1 MAQRETRPRALTSTP
16 RILVIRRDN
25 IGDLICTTPLLA
37 GLRLAH
43 PHAWI
48 GVLVH
53 SYNAPVLK
61 GCGDVD
67 EVFVYRKAKHSP
79 GESRLGLLVA
89 RARLWLRLR
98 RLALDAVLVA
108 SPGDRAERMAAGLRA
123 ARIVVRGQSAAARGR
138 ITVVAE
144 GKGHEVER
152 VFALGAPLGVTGLPA
167 AVHVHGGAPRPS
179 HGPFTLGVHISAR
192 KPSQR
197 WSITHFEQTLL
208 ALDPSWRVKLFWA
221 PGDERDPRHPG
232 DDRKAA
238 ALVQSMAGRV
248 QPMPTSTLG
257 ALVDA
262 LAGCDAVLCADGG
275 AMHVAAGLGKPIVC
289 LFGDSDAARW
299 HPWGVPYRLLQAP
312 SRHVDDIAVDA
323 VVAALRDLCP
333 VDGAS
338 STPRPAQTP

>member
-1 MAQRETRPRALTSTP
+1 MTSAP

-61 GCGDVD
+61 GCSDVD

-123 ARIVVRGQSAAARGR
+123 ARIIVRGPSASSRGR
-138 ITVVAE
+138 LTVVAE
-144 GKGHEVER
+144 GDGHEVER
-152 VFALGAPLGVTGLPA
+152 TYALGAALGLRGKPPPVRVHA
-167 AVHVHGGAPRPS
+167 AAPQPS
-179 HGPFTLGVHISAR
+179 PHEPFTLGVHISAR

-197 WSITHFEQTLL
+197 WPAERFENTLR
-208 ALDPSWRVKLFWA
+208 AIAPSWKVRMFWA
-221 PGDERDPRHPG
+221 PGDEHDPRHPG

-238 ALVQSMAGRV
+238 ALEQALPGRV
-248 QPMPTSTLG
+248 QPMPTPTLG
-257 ALVDA
+257 ALVDG
-262 LAGCDAVLCADGG
+262 LAGCHAVLCADGG
-275 AMHVAAGLGKPIVC
+275 AMHVVAGLGKPVVC

-312 SRHVDDIAVDA
+312 SRHVNDITVDA
-323 VVAALRDLCP
+323 VVAALRELSAANGK
-333 VDGAS
+333 V
-338 STPRPAQTP
+338 